1 MFSFN
6 VSTGS
11 VEVNYTNSK
20 WYLGNAGATG
30 FYRTYYDKSNYI
42 ALLKLLENDHEV
54 HTHTHTHTH
63 NYHSH
68 IQQNS
73 LCVDFLVVGYIVD
86 KLQ

>member
-54 HTHTHTHTH
+54 HTHTHTHTQLPLT
-63 NYHSH
+63 YTT
-68 IQQNS
+68 
-73 LCVDFLVVGYIVD
+73 
-86 KLQ
+86 KLIMCRFSRCRIYC